1 MNREKAN
8 DPSPQSSCGGAV
20 TILVKPVILRRLGT
34 QLRRFLHTFTRVSG
48 WKHCSSSQPTGDL
61 SQSRLLFKS
70 PFFHPAFLIEDQ
82 SLQEGCV
89 ISRSFDRLG
98 IAPNVRRSVV
108 KVLAPRPPCL
118 HGLEGT
124 GRTVGFW
131 DIHPT
136 NRDRFVPGSFQIGNS
151 LLNKLHS
158 CPINGFPIYPRCHI
172 ALLGCDTLVRQQ
184 PQFDVVQLLK
194 QLVEL
199 DFWLECHLAQCC
211 KDGVWMLHCVL
222 LSSSYH

>member
-1 MNREKAN
+1 MSREKAN

-20 TILVKPVILRRLGT
+20 TILGKPVILRRLGT

-124 GRTVGFW
+124 GRTVFLENVGSSGWLPLIPFLPHCLNDGIDFLQRHAVCGFL
-131 DIHPT
+131 
-136 NRDRFVPGSFQIGNS
+136 RDAGRHCAFVPVDASVRCQIQVWVE
-151 LLNKLHS
+151 KLS
-158 CPINGFPIYPRCHI
+158 
-172 ALLGCDTLVRQQ
+172 
-184 PQFDVVQLLK
+184 
-194 QLVEL
+194 
-199 DFWLECHLAQCC
+199 
-211 KDGVWMLHCVL
+211 
-222 LSSSYH
+222 

>member
-82 SLQEGCV
+82 SLQEGCA
-89 ISRSFDRLG
+89 ISRSLDRLG

-124 GRTVGFW
+124 GRTILFW
-131 DIHPT
+131 DIDSSQWLRVISPLPQT
-136 NRDRFVPGSFQIGNS
+136 RDRLCFFVWRVPDFSVHARSPFALIFCHP
-151 LLNKLHS
+151 LHS
-158 CPINGFPIYPRCHI
+158 KRF
-172 ALLGCDTLVRQQ
+172 AAVR
-184 PQFDVVQLLK
+184 V
-194 QLVEL
+194 
-199 DFWLECHLAQCC
+199 
-211 KDGVWMLHCVL
+211 G
-222 LSSSYH
+222 